1 MVRIIMTDGDGDMG
15 TVRTMRI
22 EQLDRVLYTTPATE
36 IDVIMYYST
45 SAREK
50 G

>member
-1 MVRIIMTDGDGDMG
+1 MVRIIMTDGAGDME

-22 EQLDRVLYTTPATE
+22 EQLHPDLYAAPATE
-36 IDVIMYYST
+36 IEVIMLG
-45 SAREK
+45 AP